1 MCAKVPQ
8 AIICGHC
15 GPLRSYPLQTGRFS
29 EDTMFFE
36 STQQPSMNQAFHSS
50 VFAAPPI
57 ELRREMA
64 AYESLWLQ
72 KGAWFKNIAQLFKE
86 NPRAVPSELVP
97 ALEVRDT
104 WRRLLEVVGAERLR
118 EVGVRVHGAGE
129 YPAKLREADHPVE
142 LLYYRGNWELVDTRG
157 VAVVGTRSPSAEGEL
172 NARRIATALVR
183 HDFTVVSGLARGI
196 DSAAHGAA
204 LEAGGRTVAVIGTP
218 LFDYY
223 PKENRGLQELLAKDH
238 LVISQVPFLRY
249 KQQHYKANSLFFP
262 ARNVTMSALTEATV
276 IVEAGNTSGTLVQ
289 ARAALAQGRKL
300 FILDSC
306 FRNKELSWP
315 AKYEAKGAVR
325 VRNVTEIMEV
335 LGKHAPSKN

>member
-1 MCAKVPQ
+1 M
-8 AIICGHC
+8 
-15 GPLRSYPLQTGRFS
+15 
-29 EDTMFFE
+29 
-36 STQQPSMNQAFHSS
+36 SS
-50 VFAAPPI
+50 VFDQSLFAAPPI

-72 KGAWFKNIAQLFKE
+72 QGAWFKGVAQLFAD
-86 NPRAVPSELVP
+86 NPNRVPSELVP
-97 ALEVRDT
+97 AATVRDT
-104 WRRLLEVVGAERLR
+104 WKRLLEEVGQERLKS
-118 EVGVRVHGAGE
+118 VGVRVHGAGE
-129 YPAKLREADHPVE
+129 YPAKLREADHPIE

-157 VAVVGTRSPSAEGEL
+157 VAVVGTRNPTPEGAA
-172 NARRIATALVR
+172 NATRIAHALVR
-183 HDFTVVSGLARGI
+183 RGFTVVSGLARGI
-196 DSAAHGAA
+196 DSAAHRGA
-204 LEAGGRTVAVIGTP
+204 LEAGGRTIAVIGTP

-223 PKENRGLQELLAKDH
+223 PRENADLQEKLAKEH

-306 FRNKELSWP
+306 FRNPSLSWP
-315 AKYEAKGAVR
+315 RKYEEQGAIR
-325 VRNVTEIMEV
+325 VRNITEIMEA
-335 LGKHAPSKN
+335 LGKHAPTED

>member
-1 MCAKVPQ
+1 
-8 AIICGHC
+8 
-15 GPLRSYPLQTGRFS
+15 
-29 EDTMFFE
+29 MFVE
-36 STQQPSMNQAFHSS
+36 STPQLAMSS
-50 VFAAPPI
+50 VFDQSLFAAPPI

-72 KGAWFKNIAQLFKE
+72 QGAWFKGVAQLFAD
-86 NPRAVPSELVP
+86 NPNRVPSELVP
-97 ALEVRDT
+97 AATVRDT
-104 WRRLLEVVGAERLR
+104 WKRLLEEVGQERLKS
-118 EVGVRVHGAGE
+118 VGVRVHGAGE
-129 YPAKLREADHPVE
+129 YPAKLREADHPIE

-157 VAVVGTRSPSAEGEL
+157 VAVVGTRNPTPEGAA
-172 NARRIATALVR
+172 NATRIAHALVR
-183 HDFTVVSGLARGI
+183 RGFTVVSGLARGI
-196 DSAAHGAA
+196 DSAAHRGA
-204 LEAGGRTVAVIGTP
+204 LEAGGRTIAVIGTP

-223 PKENRGLQELLAKDH
+223 PRENADLQEKLAKEH

-306 FRNKELSWP
+306 FRNPSLSWP
-315 AKYEAKGAVR
+315 RKYEEQGAIR
-325 VRNVTEIMEV
+325 VRNITEIMEA
-335 LGKHAPSKN
+335 LGKHAPTED

>member
-1 MCAKVPQ
+1 M
-8 AIICGHC
+8 
-15 GPLRSYPLQTGRFS
+15 
-29 EDTMFFE
+29 
-36 STQQPSMNQAFHSS
+36 SS
-50 VFAAPPI
+50 VFDQSLFAAPPI

-72 KGAWFKNIAQLFKE
+72 QGAWFKGVAQLFAD
-86 NPRAVPSELVP
+86 NPHSVPSELVP
-97 ALEVRDT
+97 AATVRDT
-104 WRRLLEVVGAERLR
+104 WKRLLEEVGQERLKL
-118 EVGVRVHGAGE
+118 VGVRVHGAGE
-129 YPAKLREADHPVE
+129 YPAKLREADHPIE

-157 VAVVGTRSPSAEGEL
+157 VAVVGTRDPSAEGAA
-172 NARRIATALVR
+172 NAKRIAQALVKR
-183 HDFTVVSGLARGI
+183 GFTVVSGLARGI
-196 DSAAHGAA
+196 DSAAHGGA
-204 LEAGGRTVAVIGTP
+204 LEAGGRTIAVIGTP

-223 PKENRGLQELLAKDH
+223 PRENADLQEKLAKEH

-306 FRNKELSWP
+306 FRNPSLSWP
-315 AKYEAKGAVR
+315 RKYEEQGAIR
-325 VRNVTEIMEV
+325 VRNVTEIMEA
-335 LGKHAPSKN
+335 LGKHAPTED